1 MSHNL
6 KINGVE
12 YPAVDK
18 IAVPD
23 VNGKDVEF
31 VISDGYIDKT
41 KVTHFAAGVMP
52 NVTAGMKFSV
62 TGIKDEKTGEAF
74 TPKGIIGFIC
84 PTSTDNF
91 YSSGNKPATVAFYR
105 NDIAGDSAAIAA
117 YNTAYSVRIHT
128 TVLIDTDLPNL
139 TISGNSFT
147 YDSATASMYG
157 LMAAAR
163 WRWFA
168 WG

>member
-1 MSHNL
+1 MAHTGAEL
-6 KINGVE
+6 DDAIN
-12 YPAVDK
+12 K
-18 IAVPD
+18 F
-23 VNGKDVEF
+23 K
-31 VISDGYIDKT
+31 SGYIDKAQ
-41 KVTHFAAGVMP
+41 VTHFATNIVN
-52 NVTAGMKFSV
+52 NVTAGQKLTVS
-62 TGIKDEKTGEAF
+62 GIKDEKTGEIF

-84 PTSTDNF
+84 PSSTSN
-91 YSSGNKPATVAFYR
+91 YISSSNKPATVAFYR

-147 YDSATASMYG
+147 YDASTASMYG